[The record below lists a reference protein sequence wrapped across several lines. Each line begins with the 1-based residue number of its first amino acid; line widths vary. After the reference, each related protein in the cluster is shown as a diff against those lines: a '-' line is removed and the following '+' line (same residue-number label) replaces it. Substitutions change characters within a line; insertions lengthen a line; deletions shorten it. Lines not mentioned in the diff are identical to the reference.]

1 MPRCKKSSNRYYTG
15 KEPSPKGLGY
25 CASSDEEGKVR
36 KGRDGNM
43 WIKKGGKWVKD
54 NIGDVKEKS
63 IKKKMY
69 DLLTYFTKS
78 DYTKDEDEIEYY
90 EENLDKKL
98 YKWWL
103 KLSEGNIILIYKN
116 GKHKLVTSSMKT
128 HKAQSKDI
136 LNKWSKYGND
146 DNVEAIIWSAQ
157 SVDTI
162 QEFISY
168 LIKNNTKTTLDKMIK
183 MKDLPSYLLK
193 NYKEY
198 FLKYKFSSEKDY
210 LCFREM

>member
-25 CASSDEEGKVR
+25 CASNEEEGKVR
-36 KGRDGNM
+36 KGRDNNM
-43 WIKKGGKWVKD
+43 WIKKNGKWVKD
-54 NIGDVKEKS
+54 NTKIDKEKS
-63 IKKKMY
+63 IKEKMY

-98 YKWWL
+98 YKWWQ
-103 KLSEGNIILIYKN
+103 KLSEGNIIIIYKS

-128 HKAQSKDI
+128 PKAQSKDI

-146 DNVEAIIWSAQ
+146 DNVEAIIWSSQ
-157 SVDTI
+157 SSENI

-168 LIKNNTKTTLDKMIK
+168 LIENNTKTTLDKMIK

-193 NYKEY
+193 NYKKY
-198 FLKYKFSSEKDY
+198 FIKNKFSTDKDY
-210 LCFREM
+210 VCFRDF